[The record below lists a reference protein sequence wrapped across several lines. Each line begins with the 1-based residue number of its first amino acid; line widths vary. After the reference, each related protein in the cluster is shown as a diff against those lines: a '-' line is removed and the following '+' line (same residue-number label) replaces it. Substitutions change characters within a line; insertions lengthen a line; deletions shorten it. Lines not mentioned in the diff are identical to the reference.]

1 MGEWRR
7 IAAASTLF
15 HAGII
20 YLIDSRHIVEAGTHE
35 QPIAIGG
42 SYAASSTTKMREV
55 ARA

>member
-1 MGEWRR
+1 MGEWQR

-15 HAGII
+15 HADII
-20 YLIDSRHIVEAGTHE
+20 HLIDSRHIAESGTHE
-35 QPIAIGG
+35 KLIAIGG

>member
-1 MGEWRR
+1 MGEWQR
-7 IAAASTLF
+7 IAAARTLF